1 MTVIWDDVRY
11 AIRTLSK
18 RKSFAAAALVTLALG
33 IGANT
38 AIFSVVQ
45 GVLLRPLPYPDSDRL
60 VRISEEHPG
69 GVSPLS
75 MPVLSNLTINAWRPA
90 LQSLEGMAAFAD
102 AEFSVPGPDGTERIA
117 GASVSPSLFAILR
130 TVPAAGRL
138 LQPTDEI
145 EGAEPVVVLSD
156 ALWHERFGRD
166 PAAIGR
172 TLTLNNEVHTIIG
185 VAQPSFYFPDKRARM
200 WVVARASAATASA
213 QVHRVIGRLAHGS
226 TAAQAAAEG
235 TNAARS
241 VERPF
246 VADMLFGKGG
256 PVEVRVRGLVEE
268 MTSRIRP
275 ALLVLAG
282 AVGFVLLIGCANVAN
297 LCLSHGVA
305 RRRELAMRVA
315 LGASRGRILRQLLT
329 ETLVLSSVGGF
340 AGLLLGW
347 ALIRLLPTLAPARF
361 PRLDDVR
368 MDLQTLAFAV
378 GASVLAG
385 VVSGLLP
392 AIRGARASLTSA
404 MNDGA
409 RSSSSSIRTTR
420 VRAALIIFES
430 ALAVMLLVGAGLL
443 VRSFVTLVRVDGGY
457 EAANVLTA
465 RIYLPGAERGRAG
478 TLNDDFVSRLLPRVR
493 AWHEVVA
500 AGAGN
505 MSPFGQN
512 TTMSGFE
519 LRRGDGQPVKVSS
532 TIYIVTPGYAEA
544 LGLRLREGRW
554 FEERDLA
561 APVQPVI
568 VSEQFVR
575 RYLNDGQPIVGWQ
588 FPALDSRPGAPAELR
603 AEIVG
608 VVGNVLKDGLDTAP
622 QSDMYLLPTND
633 NSIRREIHLVVKTAG
648 DPSAIVGMLRALVAE
663 IEPTAAISTV
673 GALASQ
679 VSASVGQPRF
689 AATVL
694 GAVAVLGLLLSAIGL
709 YGVLSYNVS
718 ERRREMGVR
727 AALGASRQQLLSM
740 VIRQGLGVTL
750 IGLALGLTGAALLG
764 NVLQG
769 VLFGVQPHDPIA
781 FAVTPIVLLLVAFA
795 ACFVPASRA
804 ASVDPAE
811 ALRAE

>member
-1 MTVIWDDVRY
+1 MRVIWDDVRY

-18 RKSFAAAALVTLALG
+18 RKNFAVTALVTLALG

-60 VRISEEHPG
+60 VKISEEHPG
-69 GVSPLS
+69 GISPIS
-75 MPVLSNLTINAWRPA
+75 VPVLSNHTINAWKPILR
-90 LQSLEGMAAFAD
+90 SLEAMAASSD
-102 AEFSVPGPDGTERIA
+102 AEFSVPGSGGTERIG
-117 GASVSPSLFAILR
+117 GASVSPSLFTILR
-130 TVPAAGRL
+130 TTPAAGRL
-138 LQPTDEI
+138 LQPIDEI
-145 EGAEPVVVLSD
+145 EGAEPVVVISD
-156 ALWHERFGRD
+156 AMWQERFGRD

-172 TLTLNNEVHTIIG
+172 TIALGDEVHTIVG
-185 VAQPSFYFPDKRARM
+185 VAQPSFYFPDRKARM
-200 WVVARASAATASA
+200 WVVARVPTSAGST
-213 QVHRVIGRLAHGS
+213 QIHRVIGRLADGA

-246 VADMLFGKGG
+246 AADMLFGKGG
-256 PVEVRVRGLVEE
+256 PVEVRVRGLVEDT
-268 MTSRIRP
+268 TSRVRP

-282 AVGFVLLIGCANVAN
+282 AVAFVLLIGCANVAN

-347 ALIRLLPTLAPARF
+347 ALIRMLPTLAPARF

-368 MDLQTLAFAV
+368 MDLWTLTFAV

-385 VVSGLLP
+385 VLSGLLP
-392 AIRGARASLTSA
+392 AIRGARVSLTSA

-409 RSSSSSIRTTR
+409 RSSSSGVRTTR
-420 VRAALIIFES
+420 VRAALIIAES

-443 VRSFVTLVRVDGGY
+443 IRSFVTLVHVDGGY
-457 EAANVLTA
+457 EPANVLTA
-465 RIYLPGAERGRAG
+465 RIYLPGAERGGAAA
-478 TLNDDFVSRLLPRVR
+478 LNDGFVNRLLPRVR
-493 AWHEVVA
+493 GWREVVA

-519 LRRGDGQPVKVSS
+519 LQRGDGQPVKVSS

-544 LGLRLREGRW
+544 LGLRLRAGRW

-575 RYLNDGQPIVGWQ
+575 RYLYDGQPVVGWQ
-588 FPALDSRPGAPAELR
+588 FPGLDSRPGASDQLR
-603 AEIVG
+603 AEIIG
-608 VVGNVLKDGLDTAP
+608 VVGNVLKEGLDTAP

-633 NSIRREIHLVVKTAG
+633 NSIQREVHLVMKTAG
-648 DPSAIVGMLRALVAE
+648 DPNAIVGMLRALVAE

-673 GALASQ
+673 GSLASQ
-679 VSASVGQPRF
+679 VSVSVGQPRF

-694 GAVAVLGLLLSAIGL
+694 GAVALLGLLLSAIGL

-727 AALGASRQQLLSM
+727 AALGASRRQLLSM
-740 VIRQGLGVTL
+740 IIRQGLGVTL
-750 IGLALGLTGAALLG
+750 IGLVLGLTGAALLG
-764 NVLQG
+764 NLLQG
-769 VLFGVQPHDPIA
+769 VLFGVQPRDLIA
-781 FAVTPIVLLLVAFA
+781 FAFAPVVLLLVAFA
-795 ACFVPASRA
+795 ACFLPASRA